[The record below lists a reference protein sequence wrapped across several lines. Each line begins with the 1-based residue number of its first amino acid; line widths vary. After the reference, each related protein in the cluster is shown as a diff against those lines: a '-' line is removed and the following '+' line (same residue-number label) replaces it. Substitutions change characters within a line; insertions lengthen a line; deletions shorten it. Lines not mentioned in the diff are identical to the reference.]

1 MVEFIYIDYHF
12 QIKCCEG
19 LFLDG
24 TTAAHD
30 DRCYWLFGNYGEEVS
45 LICFSLTF
53 HFSMTDYFATQLRCN
68 FENEALFGMCG
79 SGMYADCVEKG
90 AARSDTFHGIQ
101 CCGLIAQ

>member
-1 MVEFIYIDYHF
+1 MIPDEAA
-12 QIKCCEG
+12 
-19 LFLDG
+19 
-24 TTAAHD
+24 TTKSGQ
-30 DRCYWLFGNYGEEVS
+30 FFPN
-45 LICFSLTF
+45 
-53 HFSMTDYFATQLRCN
+53 QN

>member
-1 MVEFIYIDYHF
+1 MSNH
-12 QIKCCEG
+12 
-19 LFLDG
+19 
-24 TTAAHD
+24 
-30 DRCYWLFGNYGEEVS
+30 
-45 LICFSLTF
+45 
-53 HFSMTDYFATQLRCN
+53 FATQLRCN